1 MARPM
6 SRAALVFAV
15 FLGAL
20 GCNPAT
26 TSSPSTPTMTT
37 QAKHFTFRVDRTLDR
52 SSGKAP
58 SDELTASSYKPE
70 APADRWEITIEETD
84 GGSERARV
92 IVSKIPAS
100 NEQMERFEGK
110 EMTPSQRPKAA
121 AASERWFDID
131 KGMFAGGRFVM
142 RGDEGEL
149 TTYGSGVPIV
159 RSERGTLI
167 AK

>member
-1 MARPM
+1 MRSATA
-6 SRAALVFAV
+6 SFALVL
-15 FLGAL
+15 LGAL
-20 GCNPAT
+20 GGCNPAT

-37 QAKHFTFRVDRTLDR
+37 QAKHWTLRVDRTLDR
-52 SSGKAP
+52 EARGKAP
-58 SDELTASSYKPE
+58 SDELTASSYKPQP
-70 APADRWEITIEETD
+70 PADRWEITIEETD
-84 GGSERARV
+84 GGTERARV
-92 IVSKIPAS
+92 IVSKIPAP

-110 EMTPSQRPKAA
+110 EMTPSQRPPSA